1 MRAVSDEDEVPPGE
15 APKEEP
21 SAQRLRAARP
31 DPDELDGRPDYMPKI
46 PWRWAALGVLVLA
59 GVYFGYQYR
68 EGERAEAM
76 RAQVLA
82 THEEHL
88 APIVERYR
96 TFRER
101 IEDWTMEAA
110 SAGEPERWADPRLR
124 ISGLHGG
131 EGLYLR
137 VRAEDATSR
146 EGIER
151 GASQMTEDAITR
163 CLGIA
168 PSSARGL
175 FENGAFLMPEWL
187 DGVREEPDFLRL
199 RVLDEALARNIEVD
213 VPILSNLLRSEYFL
227 LVVQQGENR
236 RDAPV
241 DVYLWD
247 LGENRQ
253 LLRTRIQARG
263 VLIPVRIDRMLP
275 GVQVQAAPGVPAM
288 TSGGAHDCSIA
299 AQVKAITG
307 DSVVEI
313 GAGAI
318 DALEDAAATTTTDA
332 GAAEGADAG
341 PAAEGEAAAPT
352 QPTATQPTATQPTPT
367 QPTPTEPSPSAPAP
381 DEPAAP
387 APTAPTAP

>member
-1 MRAVSDEDEVPPGE
+1 MKAVSDPEEIPSG
-15 APKEEP
+15 EEP
-21 SAQRLRAARP
+21 SSPRLRAAKP
-31 DPDELDGRPDYMPKI
+31 DPEELEGRPEYMPQI
-46 PWRWAALGVLVLA
+46 PWKWALVGALALA
-59 GVYFGYQYR
+59 GIYFGYQYR
-68 EGERAEAM
+68 EGARADAM
-76 RAQVLA
+76 REQILS

-88 APIVERYR
+88 APIVDRYR
-96 TFRER
+96 TFRTR

-124 ISGLHGG
+124 ITGLHGG

-151 GASQMTEDAITR
+151 GALAMREDALTR
-163 CLGIA
+163 GLGIA
-168 PSSARGL
+168 PASARGL
-175 FENGAFLMPEWL
+175 FENGAFLMPQWL
-187 DGVREEPDFLRL
+187 DAVREEPDFLRL
-199 RVLDEALARNIEVD
+199 RVLDEQLARNMAVD
-213 VPILSNLLRSEYFL
+213 VPIVSNLLRAEYFL

-247 LGENRQ
+247 LRENRQ

-299 AQVKAITG
+299 AQIKAITG
-307 DSVVEI
+307 DSVVEVGTDTI
-313 GAGAI
+313 ETLTGAR
-318 DALEDAAATTTTDA
+318 EAAAA
-332 GAAEGADAG
+332 EAAAAEGATPSEGATAPSEGTTAPSEGATAPSEGG
-341 PAAEGEAAAPT
+341 PTEAEGT
-352 QPTATQPTATQPTPT
+352 
-367 QPTPTEPSPSAPAP
+367 
-381 DEPAAP
+381 
-387 APTAPTAP
+387 TAPSEGSAQP

>member
-1 MRAVSDEDEVPPGE
+1 MKAVSDPEEIPSG
-15 APKEEP
+15 EEP
-21 SAQRLRAARP
+21 SSPRLRAAKP
-31 DPDELDGRPDYMPKI
+31 DPEELEGRPEYMPQI
-46 PWRWAALGVLVLA
+46 PWKWALVGALALA
-59 GVYFGYQYR
+59 GIYFGYQYR
-68 EGERAEAM
+68 EGARADAM
-76 RAQVLA
+76 REQILS

-88 APIVERYR
+88 APIVDRYR
-96 TFRER
+96 TFRTR

-124 ISGLHGG
+124 ITGLHGG

-151 GASQMTEDAITR
+151 GALAMREDALTR

-168 PSSARGL
+168 PASARGL
-175 FENGAFLMPEWL
+175 FENGAFLMPQWL
-187 DGVREEPDFLRL
+187 DAVREEPDFLRL
-199 RVLDEALARNIEVD
+199 RVLDEQLARNMAVD
-213 VPILSNLLRSEYFL
+213 VPIVSNLLRAEYFL

-247 LGENRQ
+247 LRENRQ

-299 AQVKAITG
+299 AQIKAITG
-307 DSVVEI
+307 DSVVEVGTDTI
-313 GAGAI
+313 ETLTGAR
-318 DALEDAAATTTTDA
+318 EAAAA
-332 GAAEGADAG
+332 EAAAAEGATPSEGATAPSEGTTAPSEGATAPSEGG
-341 PAAEGEAAAPT
+341 PTEAEGT
-352 QPTATQPTATQPTPT
+352 
-367 QPTPTEPSPSAPAP
+367 
-381 DEPAAP
+381 
-387 APTAPTAP
+387 TAPSEGSARP

>member
-1 MRAVSDEDEVPPGE
+1 MKAVSDPEEIPSGQEPG
-15 APKEEP
+15 AP
-21 SAQRLRAARP
+21 RLRAAQP
-31 DPDELDGRPDYMPKI
+31 DPEELEGRPEYMPRI
-46 PWRWAALGVLVLA
+46 PWKWAFVGVVVIA

-68 EGERAEAM
+68 EGARADAM
-76 RAQVLA
+76 REQVLT

-96 TFRER
+96 TFRTR

-137 VRAEDATSR
+137 LRAEDATSR
-146 EGIER
+146 EGIVR
-151 GASQMTEDAITR
+151 GALSMREDALTR

-168 PSSARGL
+168 PASARGL
-175 FENGAFLMPEWL
+175 FENGSFLMPEWL
-187 DGVREEPDFLRL
+187 DAVRQEPDFLRL
-199 RVLDEALARNIEVD
+199 RVLDEQLARNMAVD
-213 VPILSNLLRSEYFL
+213 VPIVSNLLRSGYFL
-227 LVVQQGENR
+227 LVVQQGDNR

-299 AQVKAITG
+299 AQIKAITG
-307 DSVVEI
+307 DSVVEVGTDTI
-313 GAGAI
+313 ETLTGAREAT
-318 DALEDAAATTTTDA
+318 APEQASSAADA
-332 GAAEGADAG
+332 GAGEPASEPAPGAEDPNVAG
-341 PAAEGEAAAPT
+341 PRN
-352 QPTATQPTATQPTPT
+352 
-367 QPTPTEPSPSAPAP
+367 
-381 DEPAAP
+381 D
-387 APTAPTAP
+387 

>member
-1 MRAVSDEDEVPPGE
+1 MRAVSDEDEVPSGE
-15 APKEEP
+15 PKEEP
-21 SAQRLRAARP
+21 SAPRLRAAKP

-46 PWRWAALGVLVLA
+46 PWRWAALAVLVLA

-76 RAQVLA
+76 RAQVLS

-96 TFRER
+96 TFRTR

-151 GASQMTEDAITR
+151 GAAQMREDALTR

-175 FENGAFLMPEWL
+175 FENGAFLMPAWL

-213 VPILSNLLRSEYFL
+213 VPVISNLLRAEYFL
-227 LVVQQGENR
+227 LVIQQGENR

-247 LGENRQ
+247 LRENRQ

-299 AQVKAITG
+299 AQIKAITG
-307 DSVVEI
+307 DSVVEV
-313 GAGAI
+313 GT
-318 DALEDAAATTTTDA
+318 DTVEALAA
-332 GAAEGADAG
+332 GAASATDDAGVVDGADAG
-341 PAAEGEAAAPT
+341 PATEGAATEGQAPSPPPTTSDGAAGEAA
-352 QPTATQPTATQPTPT
+352 
-367 QPTPTEPSPSAPAP
+367 PSAASGEATP
-381 DEPAAP
+381 
-387 APTAPTAP
+387 

>member
-1 MRAVSDEDEVPPGE
+1 MRAVSDHDEVPSGE
-15 APKEEP
+15 EPKEEP
-21 SAQRLRAARP
+21 SAPRLRAAKP
-31 DPDELDGRPDYMPKI
+31 DPDELEGRPDYMPKI
-46 PWRWAALGVLVLA
+46 PWRWAALAALVGA

-68 EGERAEAM
+68 EGERADVM
-76 RAQVLA
+76 RDQILA

-88 APIVERYR
+88 APIVDRYR
-96 TFRER
+96 TFRTR

-110 SAGEPERWADPRLR
+110 SAGEPERWSDPRLR

-137 VRAEDATSR
+137 LRAEDATSR

-151 GASQMTEDAITR
+151 GATAMREDALTR

-175 FENGAFLMPEWL
+175 FENGAFLMPQWL

-199 RVLDEALARNIEVD
+199 RVLDEQLARNMAVD
-213 VPILSNLLRSEYFL
+213 VPIVSNLLRAEYFL
-227 LVVQQGENR
+227 LVIQQGENR

-247 LGENRQ
+247 LRENRQ

-275 GVQVQAAPGVPAM
+275 GVEVQRAPGVPAM

-299 AQVKAITG
+299 AQIKSITG
-307 DSVVEI
+307 DSVVEV
-313 GAGAI
+313 GT
-318 DALEDAAATTTTDA
+318 DTVEALAA
-332 GAAEGADAG
+332 GAASATEDAGVLEGADAG
-341 PAAEGEAAAPT
+341 VGNESDPAPPAESAAG
-352 QPTATQPTATQPTPT
+352 
-367 QPTPTEPSPSAPAP
+367 TEAPAP
-381 DEPAAP
+381 V
-387 APTAPTAP
+387 PTEATP

>member
-1 MRAVSDEDEVPPGE
+1 MRAVSDELPG
-15 APKEEP
+15 EEP
-21 SAQRLRAARP
+21 SSPRLRAAKP
-31 DPDELDGRPDYMPKI
+31 DPEELEGGPGYMPSI
-46 PWRWAALGVLVLA
+46 PWKWVVVAVVAGA

-68 EGERAEAM
+68 EGARADAM
-76 RAQVLA
+76 RTQILA

-88 APIVERYR
+88 SPIVERYR
-96 TFRER
+96 TFRSR

-110 SAGEPERWADPRLR
+110 GAGEPERWSDPRLR

-137 VRAEDATSR
+137 ITASDATSR

-151 GASQMTEDAITR
+151 GARAMREDALTR

-168 PSSARGL
+168 PASARGL
-175 FENGAFLMPEWL
+175 FENGEFLMPEWL
-187 DGVREEPDFLRL
+187 DQVREERDFLRL
-199 RVLDEALARNIEVD
+199 RVIDEQLARSTAVD
-213 VPILSNLLRSEYFL
+213 VPILSSLLRSQYFL

-247 LGENRQ
+247 LREDRQ

-275 GVQVQAAPGVPAM
+275 GVDVQAAPGVPAM

-299 AQVKAITG
+299 AQIKAITG
-307 DSVVEI
+307 DSVVEV
-313 GAGAI
+313 GTETVEALTAGVP
-318 DALEDAAATTTTDA
+318 DA
-332 GAAEGADAG
+332 GPTDDAGVPAAEGVPTG
-341 PAAEGEAAAPT
+341 TPAAEGE
-352 QPTATQPTATQPTPT
+352 
-367 QPTPTEPSPSAPAP
+367 PA
-381 DEPAAP
+381 EGPAAP
-387 APTAPTAP
+387 AEAGAPAGGAAPTEDTTAVHVAPE

>member
-1 MRAVSDEDEVPPGE
+1 MKAVSDPEEIPSG
-15 APKEEP
+15 EEP
-21 SAQRLRAARP
+21 SSPRLRAAKP
-31 DPDELDGRPDYMPKI
+31 DPEELEGRPEYMPQI
-46 PWRWAALGVLVLA
+46 PWKWALVGALALA
-59 GVYFGYQYR
+59 GIYFGYQYR
-68 EGERAEAM
+68 EGARADAM
-76 RAQVLA
+76 REQILS

-88 APIVERYR
+88 APIVDRYR
-96 TFRER
+96 TFRTR

-124 ISGLHGG
+124 ITGLHGG

-151 GASQMTEDAITR
+151 GALAMREDALTR

-168 PSSARGL
+168 PASARGL
-175 FENGAFLMPEWL
+175 FENGAFLMPQWL
-187 DGVREEPDFLRL
+187 DAVREEPDFLRL
-199 RVLDEALARNIEVD
+199 RVLDEQLARNMAVD
-213 VPILSNLLRSEYFL
+213 VPIVSNLLRAEYFL

-247 LGENRQ
+247 LRENRQ

-299 AQVKAITG
+299 AQIKAITG
-307 DSVVEI
+307 DSVVEVGTDTI
-313 GAGAI
+313 ETLTGAR
-318 DALEDAAATTTTDA
+318 EAAAA
-332 GAAEGADAG
+332 EAAAAEGATPSEGATAPSEGTTAPSEGATAPSEGG
-341 PAAEGEAAAPT
+341 PTEAEGT
-352 QPTATQPTATQPTPT
+352 
-367 QPTPTEPSPSAPAP
+367 
-381 DEPAAP
+381 
-387 APTAPTAP
+387 TAPSEGSAQP